1 MRLLSLFGLDAR
13 LRRLRIAAGE
23 GALAAEDRVQ
33 LLRLAWEEEKQRLQL
48 MLVLVIAVIGLTTV
62 AVALLSV
69 AVVVHFWETPHR
81 VAAAW
86 VVAARVDRALGGRGR
101 GADEHPA
108 QVLRS
113 LRSGAPRVRARLGMG
128 RRTVSVSAASRRAAA
143 RVQAPEPR
151 RAARAHRAPA
161 RAHCDAAGRVVG
173 ASADASPPDESASA
187 AALRIAREHPV
198 ATGVVTAA
206 VVAVLGP
213 RRLLRWAPSSSR
225 CCGGCVDP
233 RRRLRCGACAAPG
246 PPGAPAPAPG
256 RSGRC
261 RSARD
266 RRRRRSWPR
275 HRPHSGCRR
284 PR

>member
-1 MRLLSLFGLDAR
+1 MKLLSLFGLESR

-69 AVVVHFWETPHR
+69 AVVVHFWETPTR

-86 VVAARVDRALGGRGR
+86 TVAAVWIGLWL
-101 GADEHPA
+101 
-108 QVLRS
+108 V
-113 LRSGAPRVRARLGMG
+113 
-128 RRTVSVSAASRRAAA
+128 AAA
-143 RVQAPEPR
+143 ALMRTLRKTSEAFDPARGEFERDWEWVQGRFGLGDEGEAPPREPR
-151 RAARAHRAPA
+151 PRTREELLQRIARQRERIATLQ
-161 RAHCDAAGRVVG
+161 G
-173 ASADASPPDESASA
+173 ASSEKADAPPMDESPSA

-213 RRLLRWAPSSSR
+213 RRVLRWAAVVVPVLWR
-225 CCGGCVDP
+225 M
-233 RRRLRCGACAAPG
+233 R
-246 PPGAPAPAPG
+246 
-256 RSGRC
+256 
-261 RSARD
+261 
-266 RRRRRSWPR
+266 
-275 HRPHSGCRR
+275 
-284 PR
+284 